1 MASGIAVSDACVDA
15 YKALSKRSYSVVV
28 LKIDDSMTE
37 VQVEKKIPPMKDPE
51 SDWKA
56 FTKSLP
62 EKDCRFVIAD
72 FVWKDTPT
80 VEKSKICMLLWSPE
94 YAPIRSKMIYA
105 SSQEAVAN
113 KASVQRT
120 IQATERDELA
130 YKTIKDQVAK

>member
-15 YKALSKRSYSVVV
+15 YNALSKRTYSIVVF
-28 LKIDDSMTE
+28 KMDDKMTE
-37 VQVEKKIPPMKDPE
+37 VQVEKKIPPFKDIE
-51 SDWKA
+51 AEWKS

-72 FVWKDTPT
+72 FAWKDTPT
-80 VEKSKICMLLWSPE
+80 VTKSKVCMLLWCPE
-94 YAPIRSKMIYA
+94 YAPVRSKMLYA

-113 KASVQRT
+113 KATVQRT

-130 YKTIKDQVAK
+130 YKAIKDQVAK